1 MSTLFHT
8 KSLERLPIF
17 IQNRKQASSFSY
29 KIFKTSRHFEIQYVS
44 SLSKFFLNVPSLS
57 QNPFQ
62 FDPIRLIMS
71 SHQCGMVPDATKMK
85 KAMAPF
91 CSNVCFHVRVQCNL
105 NAFSQP
111 FKVQNQ
117 DSGIQKTIVFWLN
130 ICQSMYRP
138 PMGYDKPAIYPKIFN
153 HISHKTTKYLPQS
166 PLQYTTISYF
176 IASNT
181 RTLP

>member
-1 MSTLFHT
+1 MSPLFHT

-130 ICQSMYRP
+130 IGQSMYRP
-138 PMGYDKPAIYPKIFN
+138 PMGYDKPAISSTTYLTKPQNIYPKVPY
-153 HISHKTTKYLPQS
+153 ST
-166 PLQYTTISYF
+166 LQ
-176 IASNT
+176 
-181 RTLP
+181 